1 MSDIKFGT
9 DGWRAIIAADFTF
22 DNVAKVA
29 QATGQWLLKTY
40 GNRPKVVI
48 GHDCR
53 FHGRRFQ
60 QHVAQVLASMGCE
73 VLVGSGFTSTPA
85 VSLAVLK
92 NSYNLGVVIT
102 ASHNPPEYSGYKLKA
117 DFGGPATP
125 AQIEAVEAELDQ
137 LSALTLRPITELTAE
152 GLVNE
157 SDLQSAYLDHVRNVL
172 DIAAIQGS
180 GLKIVYDAMY
190 GAGRGTVSALLGGGV
205 TELRHDDNPGFMG
218 QAPEP
223 IEKNLA
229 GLSATILKE
238 AANLG
243 LATDG
248 DADRIGLYDEQGQFV
263 DSHKILCLLAKYLY
277 EERGLRGDIVKTF
290 STTTMLDKIGAA
302 YGLKVHT
309 TKIGFKYIGEMIVS
323 GDVLVG
329 GEESGGMAVKGHIP
343 ERDGVFIG
351 LLVAEMMVKRN
362 KKLSELVAELFAQF
376 GPHYHS
382 RNDLH
387 THKKDAA
394 LAYLASGAVTSV
406 NGKPVTAIADL
417 DGVKVFTEDGWLM
430 YRGSGTEPVLRVY
443 SEAASPELADAIV
456 ASGVAIVEAL

>member
-22 DNVAKVA
+22 DNVARVA
-29 QATGQWLLKTY
+29 QATGQWLIKTY
-40 GNRPKVVI
+40 GDRPKVVI

-53 FHGRRFQ
+53 FHGRHFQ
-60 QHVAQVLASMGCE
+60 LHVARVLASMGCK
-73 VLVGSGFTSTPA
+73 VLMGNGFTSTPA

-92 NSYNLGVVIT
+92 NHFNLGVVVT

-125 AQIEAVEAELDQ
+125 AQIEAVEHELTQ
-137 LSALTLRPITELTAE
+137 LSALPLRPMHGLME
-152 GLVNE
+152 GGFIQE
-157 SDLQSAYLDHVRNVL
+157 ADLQSAYLDHVRTVL
-172 DIAAIQGS
+172 DIPAIQAS
-180 GLKIVYDAMY
+180 GLRIIYDAMF

-205 TELRHDDNPGFMG
+205 TELRHEENPGFLG

-223 IEKNLA
+223 IEKNLT
-229 GLSATILKE
+229 GLSAAILHEK
-238 AANLG
+238 ADLG

-248 DADRIGLYDEQGQFV
+248 DADRIGLYDEQGRFV

-290 STTTMLDKIGAA
+290 STTTMLDKIGAT
-302 YGLKVHT
+302 YGLTVHT

-351 LLVAEMMVKRN
+351 LLVAEMMVKRG
-362 KKLSELVAELFAQF
+362 KKLSELVAELFVQF

-387 THKKDAA
+387 TYKKDAA
-394 LAYLASGAVTSV
+394 LVHLASGAVKEV
-406 NGKPVTAIADL
+406 NGKPISAIADL

-443 SEAASPELADAIV
+443 SEATSPELADEMV
-456 ASGVAIVEAL
+456 AAGVAIVDAL